1 MKIEK
6 FSFNDLYD
14 RFENAYGSQGW
25 WPLYDIKKEKSV
37 YEGRL
42 PRRSVDRFEIAV
54 GAVLTQSVA
63 WTNVEKALSSLKN
76 RCMLHPE
83 AILSAPHDD
92 VASLIKPV
100 GYFNQK
106 TIKLKELA
114 AWFLDRGVKT
124 SSLKKLSTDDF
135 RQELL
140 AVKGVG
146 PETAD
151 SILLYAY
158 DVKSFVVDAYTN
170 RILSRIGLI
179 GENVKYEAVRQLF
192 HDKFKGEKEEYR
204 QYHAF
209 FVVHGKEYCRKR
221 PLCESCFLQ
230 NRCMFAQ
237 SLGRL

>member
-6 FSFNDLYD
+6 LSLNELYD
-14 RFENAYGSQGW
+14 RFKSAYGTQGW
-25 WPLYDIKKEKSV
+25 WPLYSIKKEKSV

-42 PRRSVDRFEIAV
+42 PRRSVDRFEIAA
-54 GAVLTQSVA
+54 GAILTQSVA

-76 RCMLHPE
+76 RGMLRPE
-83 AILSAPHDD
+83 VILSASHDE
-92 VASLIKPV
+92 VASLIRPV

-106 TIKLKELA
+106 TIKLKDLA

-124 SSLKKLSTDDF
+124 SSLKKISPGDF
-135 RQELL
+135 RNELL
-140 AVKGVG
+140 AIKGVG

-158 DVKSFVVDAYTN
+158 DVKSFVVDAYTK

-179 GENVKYEAVRQLF
+179 RENAEYEVVRQLF
-192 HDKFKGEKEEYR
+192 HRNFKGEKEEYR

-209 FVVHGKEYCRKR
+209 FVVHGKEYCRKN
-221 PLCESCFLQ
+221 PLCESCFLNNQ
-230 NRCMFAQ
+230 CVFAQ
-237 SLGRL
+237 NTGRL

>member
-14 RFENAYGSQGW
+14 RFKDTYGTQGW

-63 WTNVEKALSSLKN
+63 WTNVEKALSSLKKN
-76 RCMLHPE
+76 RMLRPE
-83 AILSAPHDD
+83 EILSASHDE
-92 VASLIKPV
+92 VASLIRPA

-124 SSLKKLSTDDF
+124 SSLEKLSGDDF
-135 RQELL
+135 RHELL
-140 AVKGVG
+140 AIKGIG

-158 DVKSFVVDAYTN
+158 DVKSFVVDAYTK

-179 GENVKYEAVRQLF
+179 DENAKYEAVRQFF
-192 HDKFKGEKEEYR
+192 HDNFKGEKEEYR

-209 FVVHGKEYCRKR
+209 FVVHGKDYCRKK
-221 PLCESCFLQ
+221 PLCGSCFLQ
-230 NRCMFAQ
+230 NQCIFAR
-237 SLGRL
+237 STGRL